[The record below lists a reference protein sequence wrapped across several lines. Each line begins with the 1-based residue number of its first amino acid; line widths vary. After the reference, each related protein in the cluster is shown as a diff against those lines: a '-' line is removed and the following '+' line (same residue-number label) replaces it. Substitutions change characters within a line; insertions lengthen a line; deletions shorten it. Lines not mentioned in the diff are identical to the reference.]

1 MSSKYYKVIPL
12 SLLTLMSGCTLVDTD
27 LAPNTKQYVLKN
39 IENNLSQP
47 TRYDQE
53 RLYTPV
59 AADVEELS
67 GYVQEGNNGQV
78 QEVSNIFNPIRKQ
91 RTFNSDLQVVSKK
104 FDAKKVKIAIEEMP
118 LNKFLHLTFGKVLG
132 VDYVLDKSVQ
142 TNQQPV
148 SINLKEKISKK
159 ELFTII
165 NNMLE
170 EFQVIVDIEQ
180 DIFYI
185 KSATRSPA
193 ESVYKV
199 YMGYTVPK
207 TVDDEQII
215 YMMRPYF
222 YNQQMNKHTIFVK
235 DYFLSNSGSIELDNY
250 ENIIKIKD
258 KVKNIRKALAFLDF
272 IDQPSLRN
280 KSMKLIRI
288 QNMDVEEF
296 IGALEPI
303 MKNYG
308 IPISKDVKSSGVQ
321 FTPIKQINALLLL
334 ADKESWAQT
343 VLFWKKKLDVVKKD
357 NIESEFFVYTPNN
370 RKAEELVEIIQNFK
384 STYDGTDKN
393 QANAQQ
399 VTNSTTTPA
408 SNPNTASVDPLLGQM
423 KVVVDQERNNIIIY
437 ATKSQYS
444 NMEKMLRQL
453 DTLPKQ
459 VLVEVTIA
467 EITLRDSMQ
476 FGLEWFLRKNA
487 NNYGLTLDA
496 LGAGSAGIAGTL
508 VATSGNLGAAF
519 NALKTNKYVNT
530 LSNPKLLVLNNHS
543 ANINIGNQVPIVSS
557 QATASDISTEGG
569 APSVLQ
575 NIQYRNTGIALGV
588 KPTINAEGYL
598 SLDISQSVSNAQ
610 KNDTSDIS
618 SPLIFNREITTNV
631 ILKSGET
638 VMLGGLISEDKS
650 KDDTKIPLLGELPIL
665 KHLFSTNGESIDKTE
680 LVIMVKPTI
689 LSTVNDASAV
699 TEALLDLINFE

>member
-1 MSSKYYKVIPL
+1 MSSSFYKVIPL
-12 SLLTLMSGCTLVDTD
+12 SLVTLMSGCTLVDTQVS
-27 LAPNTKQYVLKN
+27 PNTKQYILN
-39 IENNLSQP
+39 GIENNLSKKSA
-47 TRYDQE
+47 YNQE
-53 RLYTPV
+53 VLYANETT
-59 AADVEELS
+59 DVEELS
-67 GYVQEGNNGQV
+67 TYVQENNNGQV
-78 QEVSNIFNPIRKQ
+78 QEVSNISNPIRKQ
-91 RTFNSDLQVVSKK
+91 RTFNSNLQVVSKK
-104 FDAKKVKIAIEEMP
+104 FDDKKVKIAIEEMP

-142 TNQQPV
+142 KNTQPV

-159 ELFTII
+159 ELFKII

-170 EFQVIVDIEQ
+170 EFKAIVHIEQ

-207 TVDDEQII
+207 NIDDEQVI

-222 YNQQMNKHTIFVK
+222 YNQQMNKHTVFVK
-235 DYFLSNSGSIELDNY
+235 DYFLSNNGSIELDNY

-288 QNMDVEEF
+288 ENMDVSQF
-296 IGALEPI
+296 IEAIEPI
-303 MKNYG
+303 IKNYG
-308 IPISKDVKSSGVQ
+308 IPISKDLKSSGVQ

-334 ADKESWAQT
+334 SDKESWAQT
-343 VLFWKKKLDVVKKD
+343 VLFWKRKLDVVKQD

-370 RKAEELVEIIQNFK
+370 RKAEELVEIINQFQSAYTNKEQNQVN
-384 STYDGTDKN
+384 N
-393 QANAQQ
+393 QEVSNQNSASQNASRTRTELEEQ
-399 VTNSTTTPA
+399 V
-408 SNPNTASVDPLLGQM
+408 
-423 KVVVDQERNNIIIY
+423 KVVLDKERNNIIVY

-444 NMEKMLRQL
+444 NIEKMLRQL

-459 VLVEVTIA
+459 VLIEVTIA

-487 NNYGLTLDA
+487 SNYGLTLNA

-543 ANINIGNQVPIVSS
+543 ATINIGNQVPIVAS
-557 QATASDISTEGG
+557 QATASDLNVEGSG

-575 NIQYRNTGIALGV
+575 NIQYRNTGIGLSV
-588 KPTINAEGYL
+588 KPTINAEGFL
-598 SLDISQSVSNAQ
+598 TLDISQNVSNAQ

-618 SPLIFNREITTNV
+618 SPLIFNRQITTNV

-650 KDDTKIPLLGELPIL
+650 KDDTKIPVLGELPVL
-665 KHLFSTNGESIDKTE
+665 KHLFSTTGDSIDKTE

-689 LSTVNDASAV
+689 LSTVNDASIV
-699 TEALLDLINFE
+699 TDALLDLINFQ

>member
-1 MSSKYYKVIPL
+1 MSRAYYKVIPL
-12 SLLTLMSGCTLVDTD
+12 SLVTLMSGCTLVDTQVT
-27 LAPNTKQYVLKN
+27 PNTQQYILKG
-39 IENNLSQP
+39 IDNNLSKRS
-47 TRYDQE
+47 TYNKE
-53 RLYTPV
+53 ILYNNEML
-59 AADVEELS
+59 DVEELS
-67 GYVQEGNNGQV
+67 SYVQEDNNGQV
-78 QEVSNIFNPIRKQ
+78 QEVSNISNPIRKQ
-91 RTFNSDLQVVSKK
+91 QTFTSNLQVVNKK
-104 FDAKKVKIAIEEMP
+104 FDNKKVKIAIEGMP

-132 VDYVLDKSVQ
+132 VDYVLDRSVQ

-159 ELFTII
+159 ELFKIVS
-165 NNMLE
+165 NMLE
-170 EFQVIVDIEQ
+170 EFKVIVDIEQ
-180 DIFYI
+180 DIFYL
-185 KSATRSPA
+185 KSQTRRAA

-207 TVDDEQII
+207 NVDDEQII

-222 YNQQMNKHTIFVK
+222 YNRQMNKHTIFVK
-235 DYFLSNSGSIELDNY
+235 DYFLSNNGSIELDNY

-280 KSMKLIRI
+280 KSMKLIRLKNI
-288 QNMDVEEF
+288 DVTEF
-296 IGALEPI
+296 IQALEPI

-308 IPISKDVKSSGVQ
+308 IPISKDLKSSGIQ
-321 FTPIKQINALLLL
+321 FTAIKQINGLLLL

-343 VLFWKKKLDVVKKD
+343 VLFWKRKLDVVKKG

-370 RKAEELVEIIQNFK
+370 RKAEELVEIINKFQ
-384 STYDGTDKN
+384 STYNAIDKDKLNGQEAVIKANLPKGGVSN
-393 QANAQQ
+393 QL
-399 VTNSTTTPA
+399 T
-408 SNPNTASVDPLLGQM
+408 GQI
-423 KVVVDQERNNIIIY
+423 KVVLDQERNNIIIY

-444 NMEKMLRQL
+444 NIEKMLRQL

-459 VLVEVTIA
+459 VLIEVTIA

-487 NNYGLTLDA
+487 SNYGLTLNA

-530 LSNPKLLVLNNHS
+530 LSNPKLLVLNNHN
-543 ANINIGNQVPIVSS
+543 ATINIGNQVPIVAS
-557 QATASDISTEGG
+557 QATASDINSDGG

-575 NIQYRNTGIALGV
+575 NIQYRNTGIGLNV

-598 SLDISQSVSNAQ
+598 TLDISQNVSNAQ

-618 SPLIFNREITTNV
+618 SPLIFNRQITTNV

-638 VMLGGLISEDKS
+638 VILGGLISEDKS
-650 KDDTKIPLLGELPIL
+650 KDDTKIPILGDLPVI
-665 KHLFSTNGESIDKTE
+665 KHLFSTTGDSIDKTE

-689 LSTVNDASAV
+689 LSTVNDASVV
-699 TEALLDLINFE
+699 TKALLDLIDFQ

>member
-1 MSSKYYKVIPL
+1 
-12 SLLTLMSGCTLVDTD
+12 VDTQVV
-27 LAPNTKQYVLKN
+27 PNTKEFMLKG
-39 IENNLSQP
+39 IENNLSKKS
-47 TRYDQE
+47 TYNKE
-53 RLYTPV
+53 VLYTPNSS
-59 AADVEELS
+59 DVEELS
-67 GYVQEGNNGQV
+67 NYVQEDNNAQV
-78 QEVSNIFNPIRKQ
+78 QEVSNITNPIHKQ
-91 RTFNSDLQVVSKK
+91 RTFNSDLQVVTKK
-104 FDAKKVKIAIEEMP
+104 FDSKKVKIAIEEMP
-118 LNKFLHLTFGKVLG
+118 INKFLHLTFGKVLG

-142 TNQQPV
+142 TNKQPV

-159 ELFTII
+159 ELFHII
-165 NNMLE
+165 NKMLE
-170 EFQVIVDIEQ
+170 EFNIIVDIED

-207 TVDDEQII
+207 NIDDEQTI

-222 YNQQMNKHTIFVK
+222 YNQQMNKHTVFVK
-235 DYFLSNSGSIELDNY
+235 DYFLSNNGSIELDNY

-280 KSMKLIRI
+280 KSMKLIRLK
-288 QNMDVEEF
+288 NMDVTEF
-296 IGALEPI
+296 IEALTPI

-308 IPISKDVKSSGVQ
+308 IPLSQDVKSSGIQ

-343 VLFWKKKLDVVKKD
+343 VLFWKDKLDVIKKD
-357 NIESEFFVYTPNN
+357 TIDNEFFVYKPNN
-370 RKAEELVEIIQNFK
+370 RKAEELVEIINKFQVA
-384 STYDGTDKN
+384 YAGTDKN
-393 QANAQQ
+393 QG
-399 VTNSTTTPA
+399 VS
-408 SNPNTASVDPLLGQM
+408 PNTSSPANPSSLTNPSIGDSTQQEKQM
-423 KVVVDQERNNIIIY
+423 KVVLDKERNNIIVY

-444 NMEKMLRQL
+444 NIEKMLREL

-459 VLVEVTIA
+459 VLIEVTIA

-487 NNYGLTLDA
+487 SNYGLTLNA

-508 VATSGNLGAAF
+508 VATSGNIGAAF

-543 ANINIGNQVPIVSS
+543 ATINIGNQVPIVSS
-557 QATASDISTEGG
+557 QATASDISVEGSG

-575 NIQYRNTGIALGV
+575 NIQYRNTGIGLNV

-598 SLDISQSVSNAQ
+598 TLDISQSVSNAQ

-650 KDDTKIPLLGELPIL
+650 KDDTKIPILGELPVL
-665 KHLFSTNGESIDKTE
+665 KHLFSTTGDSIDKTE

-689 LSTVNDASAV
+689 LSTVNDANVV
-699 TEALLDLINFE
+699 TEALLDLMNFQ